1 MEKAFLFIGFIAFCF
16 STLFFIIH
24 MITMKELS
32 GKVGNYLILAGT
44 ILFFFYLLFRGFK
57 IQHFPVTTI
66 HEGLVFLSFLL
77 GVLFLLFYLKYKLKI
92 VGIFVSPV
100 ITFFSLIS
108 ILVHKSASPAMDLL
122 QSFWLPIHVGSIFIG
137 NALFALSFVFSIVYI
152 IENFRLKKKKFDSF
166 GKQFPSLA
174 TLDNINYLCIVYGF
188 PFMTLGMITGAI
200 WAQYAIGSYWNNDP
214 KEIWSLI
221 TWMLY
226 AAILHCRLIS
236 GWRGRKIAVFS
247 IFAFLVLVFSFIGV
261 TYLFK
266 GYHVF
271 RGS

>member
-1 MEKAFLFIGFIAFCF
+1 MENSFFYAGLGFFCL
-16 STLFFIIH
+16 STAFFIIH
-24 MITMKELS
+24 LITLKDVLAKIGTYS
-32 GKVGNYLILAGT
+32 ILGG
-44 ILFFFYLLFRGFK
+44 ILCFFFYLLFRGIK
-57 IQHFPVTTI
+57 IQHFPVSNI
-66 HEGLVFLSFLL
+66 HEGLVFLCLLL
-77 GVLFLLFYLKYKLKI
+77 GVLFVAFYFKYNLKV
-92 VGIFVSPV
+92 VGLFVSPV
-100 ITFFSLIS
+100 ITFFALIS
-108 ILVHKSASPAMDLL
+108 LLVHKPAAPVLNIL

-137 NALFALSFVFSIVYI
+137 NALFALSFVFSVVYI
-152 IENFRLKKKKFDSF
+152 IENFRLKKKKFDNF
-166 GKQFPSLA
+166 GKQFPSLT

-236 GWRGRKIAVFS
+236 GWKGKKIAIFS
-247 IFAFLVLVFSFIGV
+247 IFAFMVLVFSFVGV

-266 GYHVF
+266 GYHIF
-271 RGS
+271 RGT